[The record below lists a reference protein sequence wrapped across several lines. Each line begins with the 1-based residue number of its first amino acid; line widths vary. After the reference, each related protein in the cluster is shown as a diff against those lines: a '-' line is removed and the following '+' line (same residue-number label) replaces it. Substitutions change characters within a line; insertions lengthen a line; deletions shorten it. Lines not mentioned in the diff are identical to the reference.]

1 MSVVDCE
8 MCDLE
13 GTCECEYCHIGESM
27 RPRPDQIVIALFVFG
42 LLTIILAF
50 DDLFHKVFK
59 TGG

>member
-1 MSVVDCE
+1 MSVVDCG

-13 GTCECEYCHIGESM
+13 ETCECKGHNM
-27 RPRPDQIVIALFVFG
+27 RAARPRPDQIIIGLFIFG